1 MKTIIAAILLM
12 VTAAAADEI
21 TVTLSG
27 SVVEGS
33 KVISTNEVTFGRF
46 NWDGIDGGGQ
56 HEITAVLDGNRVV
69 VTERTISSSW
79 GFGND
84 TTSKNFIPTNKIPF
98 TFTLSQ
104 TTVTVSRAESTPSN
118 EPDKQPQQGGPG
130 YPPQGV
136 GSPDP

>member
-27 SVVEGS
+27 SVVEGA
-33 KVISTNEVTFGRF
+33 KVISTNEVTFGRL

-118 EPDKQPQQGGPG
+118 EPDKQPQQPL
-130 YPPQGV
+130 
-136 GSPDP
+136 SPR